1 VIDYACGAGHFLTEG
16 IEAINAVRRDNDN
29 SWVEKHICGIEKDY
43 RLARVSK
50 ISLFMNGAGGAN
62 IIFGDG
68 LENYSEKSVESSR
81 FDILVAN
88 PPYSVSGFKQH
99 LKLRDNNFRLLD
111 FISNNGNEIETLFVE
126 RIAQLLKPQGL
137 AAIVLPASILSN
149 ATKSYIAAREELL
162 KNFYIRGIVCFG
174 SKTFGKT
181 GTNTVTLFLEKYN
194 EPPRIA
200 ELAKDSVASIMN
212 GCNLEDFSDKQVL
225 TDYVDNQGVTEQQ
238 YADFIERDMDWIDIY
253 NIPYFKTYADEFA
266 KQTITIPKNCTAEEE
281 EAIRREK
288 FYDFALAVEADKLY
302 YFSLVRKQQTIIIT
316 APLDNKAQKVFLGY
330 DWTDRKGSEGI
341 VINNPGGKLY
351 NSDDRFARGTLACA
365 IRNSFIEAETVL
377 SEDLSEYVKT
387 FNLKNLIDFSR
398 CSFDKN
404 IMTSVKDNIVLSS
417 KFPLVKLVDL
427 VNINEFDKNPT
438 QTPEQE
444 YVYVDIAS
452 IENGT
457 GVISFTNVI
466 KGKDAPSR
474 ARRYAKS
481 GSTLISTVRPNLK
494 AFAFLK
500 EENTDAIYS
509 TGLAILRS
517 KDEKVILNELIYI
530 YFMNLDVLMEQI
542 IDKMPKGQYPSIN
555 KTDIESLQIPV
566 PPMTIQKK
574 IISECQKVNIEY
586 DNSRMT
592 IDEYR
597 SRINEIFNKLEI
609 VNKSKQGGVISLS
622 SVCEYASDRVSAAE
636 VKLSDYITTD
646 NMLQDFEGIEEYSG
660 DAISGNFIK
669 YNEGDI
675 LISNIRP
682 YLKKI
687 WFADKSG
694 GCSPDVLVLRVRDK
708 EQFNPRFI
716 YYTLRR
722 QNFFDYVMKN
732 VKGMKMPRGDKNSI
746 MRYEIP
752 MLSVQEQTEV
762 IHQVEHYEG
771 LIAECRAVINSR
783 SNRIKEIIDSYLF

>member
-1 VIDYACGAGHFLTEG
+1 MIDYACGAGHFLTEG

-609 VNKSKQGGVISLS
+609 VNKSKQGG
-622 SVCEYASDRVSAAE
+622 
-636 VKLSDYITTD
+636 
-646 NMLQDFEGIEEYSG
+646 
-660 DAISGNFIK
+660 GNF
-669 YNEGDI
+669 
-675 LISNIRP
+675 S
-682 YLKKI
+682 
-687 WFADKSG
+687 
-694 GCSPDVLVLRVRDK
+694 
-708 EQFNPRFI
+708 
-716 YYTLRR
+716 
-722 QNFFDYVMKN
+722 
-732 VKGMKMPRGDKNSI
+732 
-746 MRYEIP
+746 
-752 MLSVQEQTEV
+752 
-762 IHQVEHYEG
+762 
-771 LIAECRAVINSR
+771 
-783 SNRIKEIIDSYLF
+783 